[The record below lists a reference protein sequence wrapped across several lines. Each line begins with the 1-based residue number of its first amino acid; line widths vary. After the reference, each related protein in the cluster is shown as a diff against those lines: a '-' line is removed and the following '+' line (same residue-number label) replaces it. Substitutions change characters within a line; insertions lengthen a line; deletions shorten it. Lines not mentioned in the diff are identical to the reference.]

1 MTSTEPDETF
11 DSIPWE
17 RLLADPAD
25 RRRRLITGLSIGLA
39 ILAISV
45 SLTRTLWPVPD
56 TTAPSTQPFDS
67 AVPSDTIAA
76 APLPV
81 SSTFP
86 LLSEADLLAVDP
98 DDAMRAAAGL
108 AEWFLAEYFTIDTP
122 GRWGSV
128 ASSVLPGGIGA
139 PPEGA
144 RTFVDSVHVL
154 STEQTGSDRYV
165 VTALVRRLVD
175 RHGSGFERVT
185 PDRFAVEVFMGG
197 DGPVV
202 GGPPRPVTGEAIGAG
217 SGPEWEEVPAVVAAA
232 AVEQVASLGL
242 PGVTQAGGEPVFGV
256 RIESGWS
263 VVVMVT
269 DATGMTWPLTIG
281 VTD

>member
-25 RRRRLITGLSIGLA
+25 RRRRLVTGLSIGLA
-39 ILAISV
+39 VLAISV
-45 SLTRTLWPVPD
+45 SLTRTLWPVRD
-56 TTAPSTQPFDS
+56 TAVPSTQLLDA
-67 AVPSDTIAA
+67 AVPTITSTAA
-76 APLPV
+76 AVPV
-81 SSTFP
+81 PTTQP

-98 DDAMRAAAGL
+98 DDAILAAAGL

-122 GRWGSV
+122 GRWGAV
-128 ASSVLPGGIGA
+128 ASSVLPTGIGA
-139 PPEGA
+139 PPGGA

-154 STEQTGSDRYV
+154 STEQTASDRYV
-165 VTALVRRLVD
+165 VTAVVRRLVD
-175 RHGSGFERVT
+175 PEGSGFERVT
-185 PDRFAVEVFMGG
+185 PDRFAVEVIMGA

-202 GGPPRPVTGEAIGAG
+202 SGPPRPVPGEAIEAG
-217 SGPEWEEVPAVVAAA
+217 SGPVWEEVPEAVAAA
-232 AVEQVASLGL
+232 AVEKVASLGL
-242 PGVTQAGGEPVFGV
+242 PGVTQTGGEPMFGA
-256 RIESGWS
+256 RLAGGWS

-269 DATGMTWPLTIG
+269 DPAGMTWPLTVG

>member
-1 MTSTEPDETF
+1 MTPPEPDETF

-45 SLTRTLWPVPD
+45 SLTRTLWPVPGTAASSRTTD
-56 TTAPSTQPFDS
+56 QALPTITTTAAPPVAPTQP
-67 AVPSDTIAA
+67 
-76 APLPV
+76 
-81 SSTFP
+81 
-86 LLSEADLLAVDP
+86 LLTEADLLAVDP
-98 DDAMRAAAGL
+98 DDTRRAATGL

-122 GRWGSV
+122 GRWGLV
-128 ASSVLPGGIGA
+128 AGAVLPAGFGP

-165 VTALVRRLVD
+165 VTAVVRRLVD
-175 RHGSGFERVT
+175 RDGSGFTRVG
-185 PDRFAVEVFMGG
+185 PDRYSVDVIMGAS
-197 DGPVV
+197 GPVV
-202 GGPPRPVTGEAIGAG
+202 DGPPRPVAGEAIEAA
-217 SGPEWEEVPAVVAAA
+217 SGPEWSEVPPETLAA
-232 AVEQVASLGL
+232 AVEQVAALGL
-242 PGVTQAGGEPVFGV
+242 EAVPAADGEPGLGA
-256 RIESGWS
+256 RRADGWA

-269 DATGMTWPLTIG
+269 DSAGMIWPLAIAVPG
-281 VTD
+281 

>member
-25 RRRRLITGLSIGLA
+25 RRRRLVTGLSIGLA
-39 ILAISV
+39 VLAISV

-56 TTAPSTQPFDS
+56 TAVPSTQLLDA
-67 AVPSDTIAA
+67 AVPTITTTAA
-76 APLPV
+76 ALPV
-81 SSTFP
+81 PTTQP

-98 DDAMRAAAGL
+98 DDAIRAAAGL

-122 GRWGSV
+122 GRWGAV
-128 ASSVLPGGIGA
+128 ASSVLPTGIGA
-139 PPEGA
+139 PPGGA

-154 STEQTGSDRYV
+154 STEQTASDRYV
-165 VTALVRRLVD
+165 VTAVVRRLVD
-175 RHGSGFERVT
+175 LEGSGFERVT
-185 PDRFAVEVFMGG
+185 PDRFAVEVIMGE

-202 GGPPRPVTGEAIGAG
+202 SGPPRPVPGEAIEAN
-217 SGPEWEEVPAVVAAA
+217 SGPVWEEVPEAVAAA
-232 AVEQVASLGL
+232 AAEKVASLGL
-242 PGVTQAGGEPVFGV
+242 PGVTLAGGEPMFGA
-256 RIESGWS
+256 RLAGGWS

-269 DATGMTWPLTIG
+269 DPAGMTWPLTVG